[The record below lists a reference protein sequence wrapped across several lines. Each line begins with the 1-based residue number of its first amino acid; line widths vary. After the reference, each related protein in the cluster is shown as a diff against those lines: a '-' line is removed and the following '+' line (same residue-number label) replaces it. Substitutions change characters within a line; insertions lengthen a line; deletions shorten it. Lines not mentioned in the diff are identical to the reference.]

1 MNEDN
6 FFFLLFYSIYL
17 FLSYLF
23 NEQFSIQ
30 TKSLTKTTTTSA
42 KKKTFKG
49 CTNVDNT
56 KQQNYG
62 RQMQYA
68 RDVQQ
73 TKKIYIYSEW

>member
-1 MNEDN
+1 MNN
-6 FFFLLFYSIYL
+6 FRS
-17 FLSYLF
+17 
-23 NEQFSIQ
+23 Q

-42 KKKTFKG
+42 KKIKLFKG

-73 TKKIYIYSEW
+73 TTKKNNIYSEW